1 MLDQLSWRCDFK
13 CPATTGRRNRQ
24 AHVISRETATTSTPR
39 DRAGASLPW
48 DGRKL
53 YQQIAASVSAA
64 IEAGVYRPGQRI
76 PSEREL
82 ADEFKVSRPTVR
94 EAMIALEVAGTVKSK
109 HGSGIYVAD
118 NPPSDVPA
126 PELDIGAFELTEA
139 RRLFEGET
147 AALAAAVIT
156 DAEIERLDAIVAE
169 MVREN
174 AEDIAGER
182 ADRQFHVAIA
192 EATRNSAV
200 VGVIEQ
206 LWDARYR
213 SPLCM
218 HTLAR
223 ARALG
228 DRPRIE
234 EHIAIVDALRSRD
247 PRAARAAMRDHLA
260 RVIDGLLDATE
271 VDAVERARSDT
282 VAKRAEFTRRT
293 RI

>member
-1 MLDQLSWRCDFK
+1 M
-13 CPATTGRRNRQ
+13 
-24 AHVISRETATTSTPR
+24 ISRAAATTSTPR
-39 DRAGASLPW
+39 DRAGASLQW

-156 DAEIERLDAIVAE
+156 DTEIERLDAIVAE

-213 SPLCM
+213 SPLCA

-247 PRAARAAMRDHLA
+247 PRAARDAMRDHLA
-260 RVIDGLLDATE
+260 KVIDGLLDATE
-271 VDAVERARSDT
+271 VDAVERARSDA